1 LAHHV
6 QATVQDL
13 FQLVSVLDLLTIYH
27 VLKSVPNW
35 IIHCLAG
42 NLTIILSTIQF
53 FFQFVKFLLTTDP
66 QQSEMPCL
74 HAGDVTDDVQALLA
88 T

>member
-1 LAHHV
+1 MSK
-6 QATVQDL
+6 
-13 FQLVSVLDLLTIYH
+13 QLSKTCFSWSVFLILDIPRAEERSKLNNTLSSWKLNNH
-27 VLKSVPNW
+27 SVNNPV
-35 IIHCLAG
+35 
-42 NLTIILSTIQF
+42 

-74 HAGDVTDDVQALLA
+74 HAGDVTDVVQALPA